1 MERDVERGRERKRE
15 RVTMTFP
22 LWCPK
27 TVSHTFFVARLIYK
41 NCWLKTSCSNVLR
54 RCWRVSSNISQ
65 LLVISLCVRL
75 VGWQPTVRC
84 PLFSGSPCY
93 ARTHIRKFIRD
104 FLKLRWVFNMMKCL
118 AQSDTSLGDNQF
130 TLCGRGH
137 KKNEGENVM
146 LHTVDVNC
154 GVPATATVCWKH
166 ILMMMQPACLLWHYE
181 YIYPARMV
189 RCTQPIRTD
198 TGATNDT
205 RTMWSTTTTMMMLLL
220 LLGNIRWFDAWWQFR
235 NHRIRC
241 FDDVRCSP
249 ICHSMWIHFDCVFS
263 GSWIRLISCGMPHMW
278 MTRAQRLIL
287 FQHFVQQQQQRIN
300 FQNSKWSKD

>member
-1 MERDVERGRERKRE
+1 MNGTRCWERKRE

-137 KKNEGENVM
+137 KKKWRWECDAPHGGCELWSASNSD
-146 LHTVDVNC
+146 DVLKAYFNDD
-154 GVPATATVCWKH
+154 AT
-166 ILMMMQPACLLWHYE
+166 CLLVMALWIYIQPEWSGAHSQYELTQVQRMTHVQCDRRQRRWWCCCCCWEIFDGSMPGDNFVITELGVSMMSAALHYAIRCE
-181 YIYPARMV
+181 YILIV
-189 RCTQPIRTD
+189 
-198 TGATNDT
+198 
-205 RTMWSTTTTMMMLLL
+205 
-220 LLGNIRWFDAWWQFR
+220 
-235 NHRIRC
+235 
-241 FDDVRCSP
+241 CS
-249 ICHSMWIHFDCVFS
+249 V
-263 GSWIRLISCGMPHMW
+263 
-278 MTRAQRLIL
+278 AAEYA
-287 FQHFVQQQQQRIN
+287 
-300 FQNSKWSKD
+300 